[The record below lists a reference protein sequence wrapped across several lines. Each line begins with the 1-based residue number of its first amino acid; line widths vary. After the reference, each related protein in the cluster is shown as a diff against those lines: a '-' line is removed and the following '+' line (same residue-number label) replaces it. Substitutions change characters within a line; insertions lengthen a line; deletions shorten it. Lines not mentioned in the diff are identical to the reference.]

1 MNIFRRL
8 STRGLLALVGAVAVA
23 GAAAAALAVTAF
35 GGGGSTP
42 PAEPLAQAVHDALS
56 APPVEGVS
64 ADISFSNHL
73 FDATSLGAL
82 GAASPLLSGATGRLW
97 ITNDGHLRLELQ
109 SSAGDT
115 EIVSDGT
122 TLSVYDGSSN
132 TAYELPLPQASS
144 APAAG
149 TTPPSVAE
157 IESALSALAAE
168 ADVSGATPDSVA
180 GQPAYTVTV
189 SPKTG
194 GGLIGGVELSWDAAT
209 GVPLRVAVTARGASA
224 PVLELTVT
232 DISYG
237 PVASS
242 DVDITPPPGANVV
255 TLTPPASAP
264 AAGSAAPVTGV
275 AAVGAAVPFTL
286 VAPGTLDGLALG
298 DVRLT
303 GSGSDAGALL
313 TYGDGL
319 GSLLVVEHGASGPS
333 GSGNLLAGLPT
344 VAVGGS
350 TGHELVT
357 PLGTVLRFE
366 RAGVDFTVA
375 GSVTQAD
382 AESAAQAL
390 AS

>member
-209 GVPLRVAVTARGASA
+209 GVPLRVAV
-224 PVLELTVT
+224 
-232 DISYG
+232 
-237 PVASS
+237 
-242 DVDITPPPGANVV
+242 
-255 TLTPPASAP
+255 
-264 AAGSAAPVTGV
+264 
-275 AAVGAAVPFTL
+275 
-286 VAPGTLDGLALG
+286 DGE
-298 DVRLT
+298 R
-303 GSGSDAGALL
+303 
-313 TYGDGL
+313 
-319 GSLLVVEHGASGPS
+319 
-333 GSGNLLAGLPT
+333 
-344 VAVGGS
+344 
-350 TGHELVT
+350 
-357 PLGTVLRFE
+357 RE
-366 RAGVDFTVA
+366 RAGARADRDRYQLRPGRVVRRRHHAAA
-375 GSVTQAD
+375 GCQRRHPHAACERAGRWLRGARDRRRRSRRSRALHAGRPRTRSTASP
-382 AESAAQAL
+382 SATFA
-390 AS
+390 